1 MNDDQQALSKF
12 TGSARLFPLPDL
24 VLFPQVIAP
33 LHIFEPRYR
42 ELMADALA
50 GDRLIALALL
60 KPGWESDYEGKPAVH
75 PIACLGR
82 IVAEQALPDGKFNM
96 LLRGISR
103 IRLGGELSTN
113 QPFRSARAKLLQDGP
128 LPEVDT
134 AMALRRE
141 LSERVLPRFAATGPA
156 REQLRELFQGELPL
170 GPLCDVLSFALP
182 LPTEDKQVLLELLDV
197 AMRARRLIE
206 QIDGL
211 AATPIVTGDRK
222 FPPDFSSN

>member
-1 MNDDQQALSKF
+1 M
-12 TGSARLFPLPDL
+12 
-24 VLFPQVIAP
+24 
-33 LHIFEPRYR
+33 
-42 ELMADALA
+42 
-50 GDRLIALALL
+50 
-60 KPGWESDYEGKPAVH
+60 
-75 PIACLGR
+75 
-82 IVAEQALPDGKFNM
+82 
-96 LLRGISR
+96 
-103 IRLGGELSTN
+103 
-113 QPFRSARAKLLQDGP
+113 
-128 LPEVDT
+128 PEVDT